1 MVDNT
6 SIPCDAP
13 CPKGTCFAMATGGG
27 RRNCMW
33 HVGMVPSLPWGRGWG
48 EKLGGGVGG
57 ISSLAK
63 IWAEKLRDSVGPPVW
78 DKETQLALWALCSPG
93 LRVSVPG
100 LLQLFTSRII
110 TQERNNSYPLGGAK
124 KKKKDQFVTRYI
136 IQPKMS
142 CQNKH
147 THTQKYCE
155 QKKYKKM
162 TRLGVLM
169 GCRHCLKHVSVP
181 GKTKPKNV

>member
-1 MVDNT
+1 MPQRYLFCHGNGRGPEKLHVACRDG
-6 SIPCDAP
+6 SIP
-13 CPKGTCFAMATGGG
+13 AMGAGMGGK
-27 RRNCMW
+27 
-33 HVGMVPSLPWGRGWG
+33 V
-48 EKLGGGVGG
+48 GGGVGG

-110 TQERNNSYPLGGAK
+110 TQERNNSYPLGGPK

>member
-1 MVDNT
+1 MACRDG
-6 SIPCDAP
+6 SIP
-13 CPKGTCFAMATGGG
+13 AMGAGMGGK
-27 RRNCMW
+27 
-33 HVGMVPSLPWGRGWG
+33 VG
-48 EKLGGGVGG
+48 GGGVGG

-124 KKKKDQFVTRYI
+124 KKKKINSSLDI
-136 IQPKMS
+136 
-142 CQNKH
+142 
-147 THTQKYCE
+147 
-155 QKKYKKM
+155 
-162 TRLGVLM
+162 
-169 GCRHCLKHVSVP
+169 
-181 GKTKPKNV
+181 

>member
-48 EKLGGGVGG
+48 EKLRGGVGG

-124 KKKKDQFVTRYI
+124 KKKKRSIRHSIYNTAKNEL
-136 IQPKMS
+136 PK
-142 CQNKH
+142 QAH
-147 THTQKYCE
+147 THTKI
-155 QKKYKKM
+155 
-162 TRLGVLM
+162 L
-169 GCRHCLKHVSVP
+169 
-181 GKTKPKNV
+181 